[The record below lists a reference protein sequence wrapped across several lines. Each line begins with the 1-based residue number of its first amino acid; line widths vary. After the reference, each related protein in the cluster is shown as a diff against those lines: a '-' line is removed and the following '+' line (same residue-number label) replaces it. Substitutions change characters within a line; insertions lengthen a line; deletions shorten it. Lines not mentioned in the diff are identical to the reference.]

1 MESPPPQE
9 NSEMINQDPLQHS
22 KTSNGGESSALIP
35 LTDVERDENNSPSS
49 GGEDSGGQ
57 GFLNTLNA
65 LLIALVVVI
74 GALAAWRASVA
85 ADAAG
90 DADYFGLRA
99 LVNSEETQA
108 LNHLTAYR
116 SYADYLDYWSS
127 KRQGELLEEEMKQKP
142 ALAEDDQFVAQ
153 VKSAYDLADASYVNL
168 EQRFLNR
175 DGSYNVQRQLGQL
188 WADAMKEKDL
198 KYDVQ
203 FAEAERMRN
212 KTIYLLMCVMILSIA
227 PVFYS
232 LVETVGERTRRT
244 MLIIGSLFMVTGTL
258 FLLLVEFEK
267 IPF

>member
-1 MESPPPQE
+1 MEDSSPQ
-9 NSEMINQDPLQHS
+9 NSDIRKDPFQSSEAS
-22 KTSNGGESSALIP
+22 KADESAALIP
-35 LTDVERDENNSPSS
+35 ITAVDSEETHSPLNS
-49 GGEDSGGQ
+49 GEDSGGS

-74 GALAAWRASVA
+74 GAIAAWRASVA

-99 LVNSEETQA
+99 LLNHEETQA
-108 LNHLTAYR
+108 LNNLTAYR
-116 SYADYLDYWSS
+116 SYADYLDYWSF
-127 KRQGELLEEEMKQKP
+127 KRQGELLEEEMNQKP
-142 ALAEDDQFVAQ
+142 SLAENEQFVAQ
-153 VKSAYDLADASYVNL
+153 VKSAYDLADASRANF

-198 KYDVQ
+198 NFDVQ
-203 FAEAERMRN
+203 FVEAEKMRN
-212 KTIYLLMCVMILSIA
+212 KTIYLLICVMILSIA

-232 LVETVGERTRRT
+232 LVETVGDGTRRT
-244 MLIIGSLFMVTGTL
+244 MLITGSIFAVSGTL
-258 FLLLVEFEK
+258 LLLLIEFEK